1 MRRDDSFALG
11 SGVDSSPGASSV
23 DLVGLSRQASE
34 VPRQASCQPA
44 SPANASPV
52 KASPSDSGHS
62 EEMEIG
68 VNCAQRV
75 GVVLI
80 GRSGPGIN
88 NVITG
93 LHDYLKASSQGSTVI
108 CFGLGL
114 HGLIHG
120 HSFELT
126 EELLAAH
133 RNQGGCD
140 LLGQSQP
147 EDLPSLGQDLSA
159 CAATVKQLQLDGLVV
174 WGGRNVHSWTARL
187 SEYFAEHK
195 VSTRVVG
202 VPASVQSD
210 LPLIEQTLGYDTVC
224 KLFASIVGNLAT
236 QVASSGKLWCFVR
249 IPGRSISHI
258 AAEVA
263 LETHPH
269 VVLMSA
275 DTKEEAQLGLT
286 EVTQMIC
293 NVIEARNRDD
303 NNYGLVLIP
312 DQLLASVAEMQQLF
326 AEVGQ
331 IHKHCPDA
339 LEGLE
344 SGVGRNFSPMLSLLP
359 PLSRALFQTFPERVR
374 AQICHVIHEDSD
386 NAEKGFID
394 LSSVETEAG
403 AFTHFLHA
411 LWDRVWCHRDPAFHK
426 GEFWDQSAL
435 CGCLADSGEFCPD
448 VVGGKKTAGAPSPD
462 TPWYS
467 WQGGLR
473 IKQTEHLLV
482 LDAGGTQS
490 NNPRFARFAF
500 HAAGMKDKPRCCR
513 AVVEA
518 GAVRGLQALDAA
530 RARCERPAGTTLA
543 WQPAFEALS
552 PAIYANLADRAAHQ
566 PNRAAMEQAGSRIEV
581 PPPWSLEALS
591 ELSELSELLV
601 PFTNVDP
608 PTDKFWRSRAERG
621 EVQVE
626 MFDRAPPRPGDPPPA
641 SKPFGSSVRARLW
654 EAARYAAGIPPG
666 SHIALR
672 EMDSARLW
680 RAKFQP
686 KLQLAWPA
694 GSGIA
699 KAGGIGSELR
709 LHKPEAGEAGFLLWQ
724 LDGIQQVAL
733 LRPSSAAATD
743 ACGSSDPL
751 LDPSQSAYDLWQDSR
766 AEVFSAVLTKGEALL
781 VPAGWWLTARALEA
795 SLSISCSLGGPV
807 PEAPGAPGNSLQ
819 AADSK
824 QTVLDLLREMEA
836 TAAGAGSGADAP
848 RPQTT
853 KRTLKQGREAP
864 PRAARYNTV
873 CHVDLYRGRDA
884 ELVRSTRGTAP
895 QAFFLGADPSL
906 GALEPALRSMAV
918 GERALIA
925 TGTGPDAKVLDV
937 EVLAVRLPS
946 SSGSEPSAFRE
957 YSEAWWTWFEDPV
970 KWRPL
975 PVSGPGGSAC
985 ATCTRCGS
993 PDAAARCGGCRES
1006 TALDRHRIVTL
1017 ICLLLVFVA
1026 RDALGSSSALVIHK
1040 PVQVMS
1046 ISRAKF
1052 EELGL
1057 QRRALRRDQAVK
1069 GNVGVKSSGELGA
1082 ETRTEAKEIKEGHCA
1097 VTGHKLV
1104 EGYTQTADD
1113 RAQLVSAVKN
1123 NKVLAEVIG
1132 LTDEQ
1137 CGMLADAVHLV
1148 EIESGKKVFRK
1159 GDVGNAYFIV
1169 FEGLLKV
1176 VLPNSA
1182 EVLLRTGDT
1191 FGELALMYDEPRS
1204 ATVATARA
1212 CRLWVLPRPAFK

>member
-394 LSSVETEAG
+394 LSSVETEVIFQTLVETELTRRVVLGSFKG
-403 AFTHFLHA
+403 AFQVITYSLPYHG
-411 LWDRVWCHRDPAFHK
+411 R
-426 GEFWDQSAL
+426 SAMPTNFDCDL
-435 CGCLADSGEFCPD
+435 G
-448 VVGGKKTAGAPSPD
+448 
-462 TPWYS
+462 Y
-467 WQGGLR
+467 
-473 IKQTEHLLV
+473 
-482 LDAGGTQS
+482 
-490 NNPRFARFAF
+490 
-500 HAAGMKDKPRCCR
+500 
-513 AVVEA
+513 
-518 GAVRGLQALDAA
+518 
-530 RARCERPAGTTLA
+530 
-543 WQPAFEALS
+543 
-552 PAIYANLADRAAHQ
+552 AI
-566 PNRAAMEQAGSRIEV
+566 G
-581 PPPWSLEALS
+581 
-591 ELSELSELLV
+591 
-601 PFTNVDP
+601 
-608 PTDKFWRSRAERG
+608 
-621 EVQVE
+621 
-626 MFDRAPPRPGDPPPA
+626 
-641 SKPFGSSVRARLW
+641 
-654 EAARYAAGIPPG
+654 YAAGVFVEAERTGLLVDISKLKEDVSQWEVGGVPFSSLMQFKEPEPG
-666 SHIALR
+666 DRSSKLTYSIR
-672 EMDSARLW
+672 PRSRL
-680 RAKFQP
+680 
-686 KLQLAWPA
+686 L
-694 GSGIA
+694 
-699 KAGGIGSELR
+699 
-709 LHKPEAGEAGFLLWQ
+709 
-724 LDGIQQVAL
+724 
-733 LRPSSAAATD
+733 
-743 ACGSSDPL
+743 
-751 LDPSQSAYDLWQDSR
+751 YDLSYESSMPDPC
-766 AEVFSAVLTKGEALL
+766 E
-781 VPAGWWLTARALEA
+781 
-795 SLSISCSLGGPV
+795 
-807 PEAPGAPGNSLQ
+807 
-819 AADSK
+819 
-824 QTVLDLLREMEA
+824 
-836 TAAGAGSGADAP
+836 
-848 RPQTT
+848 
-853 KRTLKQGREAP
+853 RTLVSPGPAQFEGP
-864 PRAARYNTV
+864 
-873 CHVDLYRGRDA
+873 C
-884 ELVRSTRGTAP
+884 SGTKTQTLCMP
-895 QAFFLGADPSL
+895 QAQ
-906 GALEPALRSMAV
+906 RVRQMAKT
-918 GERALIA
+918 EQLIKELKSKA
-925 TGTGPDAKVLDV
+925 SAGCQV
-937 EVLAVRLPS
+937 EVL
-946 SSGSEPSAFRE
+946 
-957 YSEAWWTWFEDPV
+957 
-970 KWRPL
+970 K
-975 PVSGPGGSAC
+975 
-985 ATCTRCGS
+985 
-993 PDAAARCGGCRES
+993 
-1006 TALDRHRIVTL
+1006 
-1017 ICLLLVFVA
+1017 
-1026 RDALGSSSALVIHK
+1026 
-1040 PVQVMS
+1040 
-1046 ISRAKF
+1046 
-1052 EELGL
+1052 
-1057 QRRALRRDQAVK
+1057 AVK
-1069 GNVGVKSSGELGA
+1069 MLLQGGV
-1082 ETRTEAKEIKEGHCA
+1082 
-1097 VTGHKLV
+1097 
-1104 EGYTQTADD
+1104 D
-1113 RAQLVSAVKN
+1113 
-1123 NKVLAEVIG
+1123 
-1132 LTDEQ
+1132 
-1137 CGMLADAVHLV
+1137 
-1148 EIESGKKVFRK
+1148 
-1159 GDVGNAYFIV
+1159 
-1169 FEGLLKV
+1169 
-1176 VLPNSA
+1176 
-1182 EVLLRTGDT
+1182 
-1191 FGELALMYDEPRS
+1191 LMKQ
-1204 ATVATARA
+1204 
-1212 CRLWVLPRPAFK
+1212 RPDLDGRR